1 MARGDSRGFPRG
13 RFFGILTSHVLPIAD
28 LMKSHHVHPLRVYYE
43 DTDAAGIVYY
53 ANYLRFIERGRTE
66 FLRALGHDQNALMK
80 DGIAFAVRSVSA
92 EFLKPAK
99 LDDLLT
105 VETSI
110 ASLGRAQ
117 VTFAQRILRDHER
130 LLDAKIRVACIDP
143 LRGKPIPMPRALHQ
157 QLSALSETLQ

>member
-1 MARGDSRGFPRG
+1 MQ
-13 RFFGILTSHVLPIAD
+13 LSHPI
-28 LMKSHHVHPLRVYYE
+28 RVYYE

-53 ANYLRFIERGRTE
+53 ANYLRFMERGRTE
-66 FLRALGHDQNALMK
+66 FLRSLGHNQHQLMQE
-80 DGIAFAVRSVSA
+80 GVAFAVRSASV

-105 VETSI
+105 VETAV

-117 VTFAQRILRDHER
+117 VNFVQRIRRDHEL

-143 LRGKPIPMPRALHQ
+143 ARGRPIPMPRALHE
-157 QLSALSETLQ
+157 QLSALPGPSQ

>member
-1 MARGDSRGFPRG
+1 MKHCPSSAPIHR
-13 RFFGILTSHVLPIAD
+13 LT
-28 LMKSHHVHPLRVYYE
+28 LRVYYE

-80 DGIAFAVRSVSA
+80 EGIAFAVRSANV
-92 EFLKPAK
+92 EFLKPAR

-117 VTFAQRILRDHER
+117 VTFVQRILRDNEL

-143 LRGKPIPMPRALHQ
+143 ALGKPIAMPRGLHQ
-157 QLSALSETLQ
+157 QLSALPGPAQ

>member
-1 MARGDSRGFPRG
+1 MSVSSPPFS
-13 RFFGILTSHVLPIAD
+13 IT
-28 LMKSHHVHPLRVYYE
+28 LRIYYE

-66 FLRALGHDQNALMK
+66 LLRALGHDQNALMK
-80 DGIAFAVRSVSA
+80 EGIAFAVRSANV
-92 EFLKPAK
+92 EFLKPAR

-105 VETSI
+105 VETNI

-117 VTFAQRILRDHER
+117 VTFVQRILRDNEL

-143 LRGKPIPMPRALHQ
+143 ALGKPIAMPRGLHQ
-157 QLSALSETLQ
+157 QLSALPGLPQ

>member
-1 MARGDSRGFPRG
+1 MAPTSR
-13 RFFGILTSHVLPIAD
+13 L
-28 LMKSHHVHPLRVYYE
+28 HPKELQIRVYYE

-66 FLRALGHDQNALMK
+66 LLRTLGHDQNALMK
-80 DGIAFAVRSVSA
+80 EGIVFAVRSASV
-92 EFLKPAK
+92 EFLKPAR

-105 VETSI
+105 VETGI

-117 VTFAQRILRDHER
+117 VTFGQRILRDNEL

-143 LRGKPIPMPRALHQ
+143 VRGKPIPMPRVLHE
-157 QLSALSETLQ
+157 QLSALPGPSQ

>member
-1 MARGDSRGFPRG
+1 MSFP
-13 RFFGILTSHVLPIAD
+13 SHLA
-28 LMKSHHVHPLRVYYE
+28 LRVYYE

-53 ANYLRFIERGRTE
+53 ANYFRFIERGRTE
-66 FLRALGHDQNALMK
+66 FLRTLGHDQNALMK
-80 DGIAFAVRSVSA
+80 DGIAFAVRSVNA

-117 VTFAQRILRDHER
+117 VTFAQCILRDHEL

-143 LRGKPIPMPRALHQ
+143 TRAKPIPFPAGVKSDLVSFTDRH
-157 QLSALSETLQ
+157 T

>member
-1 MARGDSRGFPRG
+1 MTA
-13 RFFGILTSHVLPIAD
+13 LPSKI
-28 LMKSHHVHPLRVYYE
+28 SLRVYYE

-66 FLRALGHDQNALMK
+66 FLRELGHDQNLLMK
-80 DGIAFAVRSVSA
+80 EGVAFAVRSVQA
-92 EFLKPAK
+92 EYLKPAR

-110 ASLGRAQ
+110 AELGRAQ
-117 VTFAQRILRDHER
+117 LVFQQRIRRGEEL

-143 LRGKPIPMPRALHQ
+143 ARGKPIPMPRAIHE
-157 QLSALSETLQ
+157 QLSAMSGPAQ

>member
-1 MARGDSRGFPRG
+1 MADS
-13 RFFGILTSHVLPIAD
+13 ISTSGPGPTLS
-28 LMKSHHVHPLRVYYE
+28 MRVYYE

-53 ANYLRFIERGRTE
+53 ANYLRFLERGRTE
-66 FLRALGHDQNALMK
+66 FLRTLGHDQNALMK
-80 DGIAFAVRSVSA
+80 DGVAFAVRSVSA

-105 VETSI
+105 VETAI

-117 VTFAQRILRDHER
+117 VTFAQRVLRGHEL

-143 LRGKPIPMPRALHQ
+143 ARGKPIQIPRAIHK
-157 QLSALSETLQ
+157 QLSALTGPAQ

>member
-1 MARGDSRGFPRG
+1 MSA
-13 RFFGILTSHVLPIAD
+13 VLRID
-28 LMKSHHVHPLRVYYE
+28 VRVYYE

-66 FLRALGHDQNALMK
+66 FLRALGHDQNVLMQK
-80 DGIAFAVRSVSA
+80 GVAFAVRSVNV

-105 VETSI
+105 VETTV

-117 VTFAQRILRDHER
+117 LTFGQRILRDTGL

-143 LRGKPIPMPRALHQ
+143 VRGKPIPIPSPIHA
-157 QLSALSETLQ
+157 QLADLTKAAQ